1 MDQYELLRT
10 AHRVYGKS
18 IREIRR
24 ETGHHRE
31 TIRKALAGKEPKYRR
46 RKPPRCSVMDPVA
59 RIAEGWLLG
68 DRDRPRRVNVTQL
81 VGSGIGWLRSMDLGA
96 QSRRYGAGSGSGRRL
111 TGGGAR
117 QAVVPLDPEVAR
129 EAEVDWGTAWV
140 EMAGERSRVKLF
152 VMRSRYSGK
161 AFVRAYPW
169 ERQEMFFD
177 AHMRAFAYYQG
188 VFRTLVY
195 DNLRTA
201 VKKILRGKNR
211 VEQERFVSFRS
222 YYTYEARF
230 CNPGLGREKGGVE
243 GLVGFA
249 RRNFLVPLP
258 PSQRL

>member
-1 MDQYELLRT
+1 
-10 AHRVYGKS
+10 
-18 IREIRR
+18 
-24 ETGHHRE
+24 
-31 TIRKALAGKEPKYRR
+31 
-46 RKPPRCSVMDPVA
+46 
-59 RIAEGWLLG
+59 
-68 DRDRPRRVNVTQL
+68 
-81 VGSGIGWLRSMDLGA
+81 
-96 QSRRYGAGSGSGRRL
+96 
-111 TGGGAR
+111 
-117 QAVVPLDPEVAR
+117 
-129 EAEVDWGTAWV
+129 
-140 EMAGERSRVKLF
+140 MAGERSRVKLF

-258 PSQRL
+258 RVKDFEELNQMILERCQKYGSHRIAGREDDRTVQERFEAERSRLLPLPGRPYENYKPLRVKVDRYQTVRVDRNRYSVPRAYVGRWVWAHVSCWQVRVFAEDRKIGEHEQVFANCKWKLNPLH